1 MIELDDYDI
10 YLLSQPDP
18 DEERRINE
26 EIRDKMFDEYFD
38 EYFDET
44 EINDR

>member
-1 MIELDDYDI
+1 MEEDDYDLYI
-10 YLLSQPDP
+10 LFQIDP

-26 EIRDKMFDEYFD
+26 EIRGEMFDEI
-38 EYFDET
+38 